1 MATYFRPETLCE
13 ALELMNA
20 HVGEIRP
27 LAGGTDLVVHL
38 RERSKKV
45 QGAAYFM
52 DIARLQELHG
62 ISEGNSC
69 LYIGAGVSH
78 TEISESPL
86 VHKYAAALCSASG
99 SVGSP
104 QIRNS
109 GTIGG
114 NVCNGSL
121 AADTLSVL
129 TAVDAKLELHSVEGV
144 RMVAIADLHQGRGKL
159 NIRPN
164 ELLVRL
170 HLPILEDYHFAFIKL
185 GRRKALAIS
194 RMNVAV
200 AVKRN
205 GTVVEDVRIAPGC
218 VFSQP
223 ERAVTAEELLR
234 GRTPDEQL
242 LEQAGRAVS
251 AQMIERTGIR
261 WSTEYKQP
269 VVEALTVR
277 ALKAALEED
286 K

>member
-1 MATYFRPETLCE
+1 MATFYRPETLRE
-13 ALELMNA
+13 ALELMGTYA
-20 HVGEIRP
+20 GTIRP
-27 LAGGTDLVVHL
+27 LAGGTDLMVHL
-38 RERSKKV
+38 REQSRKV
-45 QGAAYFM
+45 QGITRFM
-52 DIARLQELHG
+52 DIARLPQLHG
-62 ISEGNSC
+62 MCVEEGELC
-69 LYIGAGVSH
+69 IGAGVSH
-78 TEISESPL
+78 TEIAASPL
-86 VHKYAAALCSASG
+86 VRQYVGALCDASG

-129 TAVDAKLELHSVEGV
+129 TAVDARLELHSTAGV
-144 RMVAIADLHQGRGKL
+144 RLVKMAGLHQGRGKL
-159 NIRPN
+159 DIQPN

-170 HLPILEDYHFAFIKL
+170 RLPILEGYRFAFLKL

-194 RMNVAV
+194 RMNMAV
-200 AVKRN
+200 AVKLQD
-205 GTVVEDVRIAPGC
+205 GVMVDVRIAPGC

-223 ERAVTAEELLR
+223 ERAGAAEALLR
-234 GRTPDEQL
+234 GRKPDAQL
-242 LEQAGRAVS
+242 LEQAGKAVS

-277 ALKAALEED
+277 ALQTALEG
-286 K
+286 